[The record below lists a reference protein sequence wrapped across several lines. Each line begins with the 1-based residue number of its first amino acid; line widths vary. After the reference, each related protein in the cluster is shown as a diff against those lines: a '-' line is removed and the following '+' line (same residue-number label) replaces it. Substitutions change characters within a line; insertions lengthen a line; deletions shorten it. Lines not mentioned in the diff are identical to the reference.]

1 MSIQSMSAAEL
12 AAEAAAELAGERERK
27 LEIEAAEQDVRVEL
41 GNQLRRVRQA
51 AGLSLAQAAAK
62 AGGAFPA
69 VVLGSYER
77 GDRNVTIPRLVRL
90 CEVYGITLLDV
101 LPALTRKQLE
111 RHAEVELAS
120 ALHMA
125 SQYLADH
132 AAGIVAG
139 TPRAGDRPV
148 GQVPTQGA
156 GT

>member
-1 MSIQSMSAAEL
+1 MSTQSMTAAEL
-12 AAEAAAELAGERERK
+12 AAEAAAELADERERK
-27 LEIEAAEQDVRVEL
+27 LEIEAAEQEVRVAL
-41 GNQLRRVRQA
+41 GDQLRRVRNA
-51 AGLSLAQAAAK
+51 AGLSLQQAAAK

-90 CEVYGITLLDV
+90 CEVYGVTVLDV

-120 ALHMA
+120 ALHLA

-139 TPRAGDRPV
+139 DRPV
-148 GQVPTQGA
+148 GHVPTQGA
-156 GT
+156 GL